1 MKTKI
6 AVLSALLSGLCAPA
20 IAGDVTIGVLMPLS
34 GKGAAFGAQESLAVQ
49 MFIEK
54 YGEDLGNGNKLKLV
68 KYDTRGENA
77 DAISLVRKLIDSDKA
92 VAVVGPMFSGESEV
106 AFPLAVRGQTVV
118 VTPTGAKPG
127 ITAANRPW
135 TFRMALTTDKLDA
148 ALVERWLKMQSK
160 PIKTAVVLVDNK
172 DAVSA
177 SDGNAVLPAAL
188 KAHGVKILDTI
199 SFQTGD
205 IDYSGQVTRA
215 KGLSPDAI
223 VLAAL
228 YNEGANAVREIRK
241 QGMTQPIVAGL
252 GIMDP
257 RFIRL
262 AGPAA
267 DGVMTAND
275 FFRENPK
282 PSVVEWVTEFN
293 KRFGDLPG
301 NAPALYYD
309 TMFVMRHCLMT
320 AKVTGADLKADRAK
334 VKDCWAG
341 IKGVEAPLTGPTNMD
356 ADGSAERQPVV
367 LLVKDGKF
375 NAVR

>member
-1 MKTKI
+1 MIKTKI
-6 AVLSALLSGLCAPA
+6 VGLSLMLAGL
-20 IAGDVTIGVLMPLS
+20 AGQAMAADVSIGVLLPLT
-34 GKGAAFGAQESLAVQ
+34 GKGGAFGAQESVAIQ
-49 MFIEK
+49 MFMEK
-54 YGEDLGNGNKLKLV
+54 YGDLGNGSKLNLV

-77 DAISLVRKLIDSDKA
+77 DAINLTRKLIDSDK
-92 VAVVGPMFSGESEV
+92 VAAIVGPFFSGESEV

-135 TFRMALTTDKLDA
+135 TFRDALTTDKLDA
-148 ALVERWLKMQSK
+148 ALIDQWLKAQAK
-160 PIKTAVVLVDNK
+160 PIASVVILVDTK

-177 SDGNAVLPAAL
+177 SDGNVVFPPVL
-188 KAHGVKILDTI
+188 KAKGIKVLDTI

-205 IDYSGQVTRA
+205 IDYSAQVTRA
-215 KGLSPDAI
+215 KALAPDGI
-223 VLAAL
+223 VIAAL

-257 RFIRL
+257 RFIQL

-267 DGVMTAND
+267 EGVMTAND

-282 PSVVEWVTEFN
+282 PSVVAWVAEFQ
-293 KRFGDLPG
+293 KRHGELPG
-301 NAPALYYD
+301 NAPALMYD
-309 TMFVMRHCLMT
+309 TLYLMRHCIMT
-320 AKVTGADLKADRAK
+320 AKVDGSDLKADR
-334 VKDCWAG
+334 VKIRDCWAN
-341 IKGVEAPLTGPTNMD
+341 IKNVDAPLTGPTTID
-356 ADGSAERQPVV
+356 AEGSAVRDPVV

-375 NAVR
+375 NAVK